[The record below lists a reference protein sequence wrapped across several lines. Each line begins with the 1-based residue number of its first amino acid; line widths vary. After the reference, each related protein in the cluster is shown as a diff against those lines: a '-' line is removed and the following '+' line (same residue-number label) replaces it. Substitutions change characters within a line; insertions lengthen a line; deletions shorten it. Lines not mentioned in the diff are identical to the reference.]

1 MYLCIVNNKQL
12 CVEEVYNAIQL
23 NKDIETI
30 SEVVDRFYNVIWCQQ
45 DNSFNFDKLNKAEQ
59 IQLISIYKDAA
70 QLKSDLLMYKSW
82 FKK

>member
-1 MYLCIVNNKQL
+1 M
-12 CVEEVYNAIQL
+12 EEVYSTTQL

-30 SEVVDRFYNVIWCQQ
+30 SEVVDRLYNIIWCQQ

-59 IQLISIYKDAA
+59 VQLICIYKDAK
-70 QLKSDLLMYKSW
+70 QLKRDLLMYKSW

>member
-1 MYLCIVNNKQL
+1 M
-12 CVEEVYNAIQL
+12 EEVL
-23 NKDIETI
+23 
-30 SEVVDRFYNVIWCQQ
+30 DRFYNVIWCQQ

-59 IQLISIYKDAA
+59 IQLISMYKDAA

>member
-1 MYLCIVNNKQL
+1 M
-12 CVEEVYNAIQL
+12 EEVYNTTQL

-30 SEVVDRFYNVIWCQQ
+30 SEVVDRLYNVIWCQQ

-59 IQLISIYKDAA
+59 VQLICIYKDAK
-70 QLKSDLLMYKSW
+70 QLKRDLLMYKSW

>member
-1 MYLCIVNNKQL
+1 M
-12 CVEEVYNAIQL
+12 EEVYSTTQL

-30 SEVVDRFYNVIWCQQ
+30 SEVVDRLYNMIWCQQ

-59 IQLISIYKDAA
+59 IQLICIYKDVK
-70 QLKSDLLMYKSW
+70 QLKRDLLMYKSW